1 MVLCA
6 AASLICLPARPSS
19 TRCGL
24 GSSSCSCLEIPH
36 HSHRPQL
43 RGGGW
48 LFASLSPSFI
58 AGGGS
63 LENIQLFTVQLM
75 HTVSWGLWVSQKG
88 VLRESMKVSCMVMA
102 AGQEEGRSLTDAVTS
117 AAQPR
122 SLRSKNLVCS
132 PILLTQT
139 QQGFLQ

>member
-1 MVLCA
+1 M
-6 AASLICLPARPSS
+6 
-19 TRCGL
+19 
-24 GSSSCSCLEIPH
+24 
-36 HSHRPQL
+36 
-43 RGGGW
+43 
-48 LFASLSPSFI
+48 SPSFI

-88 VLRESMKVSCMVMA
+88 VLRDSMKVSCMVMA

-117 AAQPR
+117 VAQPR
-122 SLRSKNLVCS
+122 SLRSKNHVCS